1 MRYKEKFLIYTWL
14 GALIFILII
23 GIFFCF
29 QRPSVE
35 IIKAEQSLVTTSE
48 KIRAF
53 YRNRPDYWG
62 LSHTSVIS
70 QKLYDGTIVENKIL
84 NSLGK
89 EVVVGGNSSGSQV
102 MPGSRSFV
110 VTYKELNRQECIE
123 ISAFRGREQDRLGLI
138 AMSIR
143 NETGVF
149 EFNWGNKGLPLS
161 KNQAKKYCTE
171 KNDIMWTFE

>member
-1 MRYKEKFLIYTWL
+1 MKHKEKFLIYTWL
-14 GALIFILII
+14 GSLIFIVAT

-29 QRPSVE
+29 QRPSSE
-35 IIKAEQSLVTTSE
+35 IIKAEQSIVSISE

-62 LSHTSVIS
+62 LSNTSVIS
-70 QKLYDGTIVENKIL
+70 QKLYDGTIVEGKML
-84 NSLGK
+84 NNLGK
-89 EVVVGGNSSGSQV
+89 EIVVGGDSSGSQV
-102 MPGSRSFV
+102 MPGSKSFV
-110 VTYKELNRQECIE
+110 VTYKELNRAECIE
-123 ISAFRGREQDRLGLI
+123 LSAFRGQEQDRLGLI

-149 EFNWGNKGLPLS
+149 EFSWGNKGLPLS
-161 KNQAKKYCTE
+161 KSQAKKYCAE